1 MLAMTSQR
9 SLSIGRSSR
18 TGRVP
23 AVWVIAAATGLCL
36 AACASPPAP
45 EADSHPH
52 QHRLIGDANV
62 VTIEEAGDLE
72 HAAPIADHYCAMY
85 GKKAQFKSTAKH
97 HLGRYAKVVDVQF
110 DCIAPN

>member
-1 MLAMTSQR
+1 
-9 SLSIGRSSR
+9 
-18 TGRVP
+18 
-23 AVWVIAAATGLCL
+23 
-36 AACASPPAP
+36 
-45 EADSHPH
+45 
-52 QHRLIGDANV
+52 